1 VSSASGLGEPDPDEL
16 ARAFG
21 RPVPSYEIEPID
33 PDVRIHSVTGGV
45 YRVRA
50 GDDSAV
56 LKVVRHGVDADPG
69 GLWVSGAHPGHRNY
83 WKREWL
89 AFDTGLLDGLPGR
102 LRAPRTLLTTEHSD
116 GECWIWME
124 DVAGRHGPDLQLE
137 DYEVIAR
144 DLATTQGAYAAGTT
158 ALPDQDWLSRD
169 WLRGWVEVAGRHVD
183 VIADGDVWLDERIG
197 SLVPLRKRALDVWR
211 ERERLLAIVD
221 EAPRTV
227 VHLDF
232 WPTNLF
238 VADGEPTV
246 AIDWSQVGI
255 GGLAQ
260 DIDQIVL
267 DPLWMQVLPD
277 VDPRMLE
284 RHVVHAYT
292 AGLQEAGCDVA
303 IADVHRWYAAAGSVH
318 YTPMLGF
325 QAAAVADADAVAFQE
340 RRWGRTFGQITA
352 TRGAALQRAIELGEQ
367 VLA

>member
-1 VSSASGLGEPDPDEL
+1 
-16 ARAFG
+16 
-21 RPVPSYEIEPID
+21 
-33 PDVRIHSVTGGV
+33 
-45 YRVRA
+45 
-50 GDDSAV
+50 
-56 LKVVRHGVDADPG
+56 
-69 GLWVSGAHPGHRNY
+69 
-83 WKREWL
+83 
-89 AFDTGLLDGLPGR
+89 
-102 LRAPRTLLTTEHSD
+102 
-116 GECWIWME
+116 ME
-124 DVAGRHGPDLQLE
+124 DVAGRHGPQLRLE

-158 ALPDQDWLSRD
+158 PLPDHDWLSRG

-183 VIADGDVWLDERIG
+183 VIEDGDVWLDERIG
-197 SLVPLRKRALDVWR
+197 SLVPLRKRALELWR

-255 GGLAQ
+255 GALAQ
-260 DIDQIVL
+260 DLDQIVL
-267 DPLWMQVLPD
+267 DPIWMHVLPD